1 MTIIEK
7 YYAMNKALNQAL
19 AAGGSGATP
28 AQRQNLL

>member
-19 AAGGSGATP
+19 AAIDAIEKEV
-28 AQRQNLL
+28 N